1 MTFQWFQYGGY
12 IDFRVIQLEN
22 DIDNPQILFQKI
34 ISLGKYNYK
43 FFVGLHGDWTCI
55 ILLFVET
62 PRKFINA
69 KLSIR
74 TLENS
79 SVDSANNIL

>member
-1 MTFQWFQYGGY
+1 VPYLSKTTSKEFDFLHKSYRTTVDRTTMTFQWFQYGGY

-43 FFVGLHGDWTCI
+43 FFVGLHGD
-55 ILLFVET
+55 
-62 PRKFINA
+62 
-69 KLSIR
+69 
-74 TLENS
+74 
-79 SVDSANNIL
+79 